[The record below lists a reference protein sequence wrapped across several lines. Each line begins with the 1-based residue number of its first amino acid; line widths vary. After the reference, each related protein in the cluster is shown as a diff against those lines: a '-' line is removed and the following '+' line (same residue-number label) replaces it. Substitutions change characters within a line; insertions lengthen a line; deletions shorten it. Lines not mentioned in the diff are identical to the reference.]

1 MMKKIGKLA
10 KKRKKAIC
18 YWYVEPLN
26 AHTNE
31 VIGKNLDPN
40 EDCEN
45 LLCADGEHRN
55 LWRCAYPF
63 VARIQK
69 SKASLKLIFKVFNQE
84 GSHGRIRPWISRKRK

>member
-1 MMKKIGKLA
+1 MSRTRA
-10 KKRKKAIC
+10 KAVC

-40 EDCEN
+40 ENCED
-45 LLCADGEHRN
+45 LLCSDGKRRD
-55 LWRCAYPF
+55 LWRCHYQF

-69 SKASLKLIFKVFNQE
+69 SKASMRLDFQVFNQE
-84 GSHGRIRPWISRKRK
+84 GRHGQIRTWISRKRK